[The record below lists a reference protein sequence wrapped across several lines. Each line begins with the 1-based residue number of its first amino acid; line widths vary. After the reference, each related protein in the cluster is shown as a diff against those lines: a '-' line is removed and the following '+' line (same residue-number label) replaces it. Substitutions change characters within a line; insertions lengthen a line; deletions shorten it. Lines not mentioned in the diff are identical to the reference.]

1 MIASLFTYSVK
12 TDEGWEIGGL
22 EGMYDLDELGAI
34 NGIDGSE
41 NTARKNKQLEE
52 SSDSFIFGQL
62 GGTG

>member
-1 MIASLFTYSVK
+1 
-12 TDEGWEIGGL
+12 
-22 EGMYDLDELGAI
+22 MYDLDELGAI